1 MAVAGVPGFLG
12 NAHGLYAQADEEVQM
27 WRAFVL
33 AWWDTH
39 HQQEVGTEE
48 LYKLAL
54 DETLLAEV
62 LGDGGERS
70 QRTKLGKALG
80 RMRDRI
86 IGPYRIVSERE
97 DGKGRRLYR
106 LEPTEPPT

>member
-1 MAVAGVPGFLG
+1 MPSL
-12 NAHGLYAQADEEVQM
+12 
-27 WRAFVL
+27 
-33 AWWDTH
+33 
-39 HQQEVGTEE
+39 GTEE
-48 LYKLAL
+48 LYKLAM
-54 DETLLAEV
+54 DEALLPEV

-86 IGPYRIVSERE
+86 IGTYRIVSERE

-106 LEPTEPPT
+106 LEPTDLQT